1 MTIKRFLILLGLV
14 ALLGLTG
21 CATKTTPYNYDALI
35 KAKPR
40 SILIMPPLNDS
51 IAVNA
56 SYIEM
61 STLSRPLG
69 EKGYYVFPV
78 AVIDNFMKQNGLPTP
93 AEMNKVP
100 LEKLYENIGADAV
113 LYTRIEDWG
122 QKYMVLNSET
132 VVKLDMK
139 LVDCRTGALLWNSSV
154 TAVDDSGNSSGG
166 GLLGALISAAANQ
179 IAGSISDRTPA
190 VARKADY
197 TAIYNKSRGLLNGP
211 YAPSTA
217 SAK

>member
-1 MTIKRFLILLGLV
+1 MMIKRFLICLSVIG
-14 ALLGLTG
+14 LLGLTG
-21 CATKTTPYNYDALI
+21 CANNTAPYNYDALI

-51 IAVNA
+51 ITVNA

-78 AVIDNFMKQNGLPTP
+78 AVIENFMKQNGLPTP

-100 LEKLYENIGADAV
+100 LDKLYENIGADAV
-113 LYTRIEDWG
+113 LYTRIIDWG
-122 QKYMVLNSET
+122 QKYSVIDSKT
-132 VVKLDMK
+132 VVKLHLK
-139 LVDCRTGALLWNSSV
+139 LVDCRTGALLWQSSVNAVDEPNSS
-154 TAVDDSGNSSGG
+154 SG
-166 GLLGALISAAANQ
+166 GLLGLLLSAAVNQ

-190 VARKADY
+190 VARTADY
-197 TAIYNKSRGLLNGP
+197 MAIYNKHNGLLNGP
-211 YAPSTA
+211 YASPTKL
-217 SAK
+217 AK